1 MKMKSAKKSLQI
13 KNKAGEEQQVPVV
26 VKTESELEEGSHEV
40 RGDGF
45 NVQIKEEP
53 HSQEISEDHN
63 GDLSHCPDTKPG
75 TVSSGSD
82 IQEQEHMKEEC
93 DSGHVKEELEPW
105 LKEERDSEGE
115 AEEQDEVCT
124 GSRSSLPNI

>member
-1 MKMKSAKKSLQI
+1 MKMKSAKKSLQN
-13 KNKAGEEQQVPVV
+13 KNKAGEERQVPVV
-26 VKTESELEEGSHEV
+26 VKTESELEEDPHGV

-53 HSQEISEDHN
+53 HSQEISED
-63 GDLSHCPDTKPG
+63 GDLSNCPDTKPG
-75 TVSSGSD
+75 TGSD

-93 DSGHVKEELEPW
+93 DSDHVKEELEPW